1 MTPSG
6 AEIDLWPGAIGPP
19 TAPTPLA
26 PQPAVF
32 KLPCSAQNDTLSLSP
47 SSSFFFLTICH
58 TFAVALQ
65 FTPLSWLNFCFVS
78 PSIYF
83 FASFVNAISRRH
95 NQVTRSPKSP
105 TAHINCHINKIICCV
120 YFTMC
125 LWVKYSVSLYCLMK
139 AGIKLW
145 NCWVTLVFR
154 SLA

>member
-47 SSSFFFLTICH
+47 SSSFFFFNHLPHLRSCSSVH
-58 TFAVALQ
+58 
-65 FTPLSWLNFCFVS
+65 PSFCFVS

-120 YFTMC
+120 YFTVC